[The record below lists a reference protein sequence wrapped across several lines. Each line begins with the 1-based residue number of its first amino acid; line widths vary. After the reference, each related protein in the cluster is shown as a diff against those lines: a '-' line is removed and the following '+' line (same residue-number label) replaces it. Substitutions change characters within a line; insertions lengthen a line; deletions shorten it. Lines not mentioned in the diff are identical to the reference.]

1 MPKSLRIAGVAVILL
16 VILMVTAF
24 FYVRARVSRP
34 MIEAAASEALGMEVS
49 VGGGVAAGIFPK
61 LHVTLEDVQIRNR
74 GASIVAAKEARISID
89 YFPLLWREVR
99 VGRIALSQAAISI
112 ERTPD
117 GTYNFEKRVAPV
129 ASLPAL
135 DMASVTVS
143 DGTLNYAN
151 RQSGDIY
158 EARHCD
164 LDLRSLQL
172 QPDAG
177 QGLMRRLSVAAEVDC
192 DEVQRNNVIAS
203 GLKFS
208 ANAGGGVFLLK
219 PITMQLF
226 GAQGYGAIE
235 ANYTKATPLHHV
247 HISLPLF
254 HIEEFFRTQSPRKIA
269 RGQMVFEA
277 ELTMQGMTVDEMR
290 RTMAGRMSLRGKEL
304 TLEGTDLDE
313 AFSQYAASQKF
324 NLVDGGAFFF
334 AGPLGL
340 AVTKGYDFAGIF
352 MGSGGSSEI
361 HTLVSDWRVEQGVAN
376 AEDVAFA
383 TNKNRMA
390 LQGGLDFANER
401 FVDVTTALIDAKGC
415 AQVKQKIHG
424 TFQKPVVEQP
434 SFLEAI
440 AGPAVKLLKKARD
453 IFPGGECEVF
463 YAGSVA
469 PPKRTGGGNAGAE
482 ERPKAATP

>member
-1 MPKSLRIAGVAVILL
+1 MPKYLRIACTLAILL
-16 VILMVTAF
+16 VVVIVIALL
-24 FYVRARVSRP
+24 YVRAKVTRP
-34 MIEAAASEALGMEVS
+34 MMEAAASSALGMEVT
-49 VGGGVAAGIFPK
+49 VEGRVTTGVFPG
-61 LHVTLEDVQIRNR
+61 LHVTLEDVHIRNR
-74 GASIVAAKEARISID
+74 GSSIVAAREARISID
-89 YFPLLWREVR
+89 YLPLLWSEVR
-99 VGRIALSQAAISI
+99 IGRIALSQAVISI
-112 ERTPD
+112 ERMPD
-117 GTYNFEKRVAPV
+117 GTYSFEKPGSPV
-129 ASLPAL
+129 ALLPSL
-135 DMASVTVS
+135 DMESVTVS
-143 DGTLNYAN
+143 DGTLGFTN

-164 LDLRSLQL
+164 LEARSLQV
-172 QPDAG
+172 QPHDG
-177 QGLMRRLSVAAEVDC
+177 RGLMQRVSVTADVDC
-192 DEVQRNNVIAS
+192 PEIRRNNVIAS
-203 GLKFS
+203 NLRFS
-208 ANAGGGVFLLK
+208 ADAGNGVFRVE

-226 GAQGYGAIE
+226 GAQGSGIIE
-235 ANYTKATPLHHV
+235 ADFTKATPLHHI
-247 HISLPLF
+247 HYALPQF

-269 RGQMVFEA
+269 RGLMDFETD
-277 ELTMQGMTVDEMR
+277 LTMQGNTVSEMR
-290 RTMAGRMSLRGKEL
+290 QTLAGRMSLRGKDL

-352 MGSGGSSEI
+352 MGSGGSSEL
-361 HTLVSDWRVEQGVAN
+361 HTLVSDWQVEHGIAKAQ
-376 AEDVAFA
+376 DVAFA
-383 TNKNRMA
+383 TNRNRMA

-401 FVDVTTALIDAKGC
+401 FVDVTTALIDANGC

-440 AGPAVKLLKKARD
+440 TGPAVKLLKKARD

-469 PPKRTGGGNAGAE
+469 PPKRMGSGKAGAGE
-482 ERPKAATP
+482 QPRPAVP